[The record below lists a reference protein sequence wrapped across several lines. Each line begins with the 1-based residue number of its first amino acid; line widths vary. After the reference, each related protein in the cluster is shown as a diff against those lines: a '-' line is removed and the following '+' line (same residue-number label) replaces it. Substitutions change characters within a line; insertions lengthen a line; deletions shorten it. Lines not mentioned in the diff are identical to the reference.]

1 MGKNIFWA
9 SFFVLI
15 VVILQSTLLS
25 HIRIYRTYVT
35 PDLALGILV
44 FTAYINGTMTGQLTG
59 FLSGFLMDFIS
70 AAPLGFNAFI
80 RTILGACLGA
90 VKGTFFL
97 DGFFLPMGLCAVSTL
112 VKALLCFILHI
123 LFAGAVPA
131 YSVGEP
137 ALWLELTFNT
147 LSAPLLFAF
156 LKYFNTLLIRKEE
169 R

>member
-1 MGKNIFWA
+1 MGKNVFWA

-15 VVILQSTLLS
+15 AVILQSTLLS

-59 FLSGFLMDFIS
+59 FFSGFLMDFIS
-70 AAPLGFNAFI
+70 AAPLGFNALI
-80 RTILGACLGA
+80 RTILGAGLGTM
-90 VKGTFFL
+90 KGTFFL

-112 VKALLCFILHI
+112 VKALLYYILHL
-123 LFAGAVPA
+123 LFADAISA
-131 YSVGEP
+131 YSLGEP
-137 ALWLELTFNT
+137 TLWLELTFNT
-147 LSAPLLFAF
+147 LSAPLLFGF
-156 LKYFNTLLIRKEE
+156 LRFFSTLLIRREE